1 MNLTLISLLAAA
13 VPATG
18 DPAQQPSLA
27 DYFGFGE
34 LEIVKIDPDAG
45 PMTVADID
53 GDGLEDLVVI
63 NNHSSRIEL
72 HVQKPGASPDD
83 FAATVS
89 RPNEQPPHWRFDRRY
104 VPVSHR
110 VAAVVPYDF
119 DGDGRLDLIYAGSP
133 PEIVFMRQGS
143 DGRFS
148 VTRKHRVK
156 DLAANRNGLAVAN
169 VIGDEK
175 PELLALAGG
184 KILVWPLDGDSLG
197 ASQELGA
204 GAEMAAFMPADNN
217 GDGLLDLMGVIPED
231 PAPVRFW
238 AGDREAGVAVLGPQI
253 RFEMPAILELLPVE
267 LPGRKAASVAV
278 IERAAKRLVLSDLA
292 YEPVEE
298 KGDRDAAMEVF
309 SFKDAGNRKRVVA
322 VVDLEGDG
330 LLDLVATDIQ
340 GNALVAYRQVAGK
353 GLQPGQ
359 PFPCYAEV
367 TYLAAGNVDDDPHAE
382 LFVLS
387 EKEGVVGRCDATAAG
402 IPYPVPLAIP
412 EGTTPVAMNL
422 VELSEGPRLAVV
434 VKDVR
439 DYSMALLDLNGG
451 MKSIGLGTL
460 SRSPETI
467 LSLDADQDG
476 RTDLL
481 LFTRDKPMIMLH
493 AEADGFVLTESKDMG
508 QYGLVKEAK
517 VDNTATFDT
526 DGNGHAELLI
536 ADSNYVRAV
545 RYDPDP
551 PAGIS
556 PGWQVVRQINADD
569 SASKLVSL
577 AMLDRGIVAADLE
590 NGRLLLMG
598 PEDGTGAWGEIESV
612 STHGFAFE
620 SIQAGALSGD
630 ARENILAIGKNGFA
644 VVRMDGQRL
653 SLHELASW
661 RTDEERRRHHELA
674 AGDINSDG
682 FVDLVALDAGEQMCE
697 IFTLTEMR
705 RLLHVTGFQV
715 FETKIF
721 SGGEPREYEP
731 SEALIADITGDGASD
746 LILLAHDRVLIYPQ
760 MTTSP

>member
-1 MNLTLISLLAAA
+1 MNLPLICLLAAA
-13 VPATG
+13 VPATD
-18 DPAQQPSLA
+18 DPAQPASLA

-45 PMTVADID
+45 PVTVADID
-53 GDGLEDLVVI
+53 GDGLMDLIVI

-72 HVQKPGASPDD
+72 HIQKPGAAPDD
-83 FAATVS
+83 FVATVS
-89 RPNEQPPHWRFDRRY
+89 RPNEQPPHWRFERRL

-119 DGDGRLDLIYAGSP
+119 DGDGRLDLIYGGSP

-156 DLAANRNGLAVAN
+156 DLAANRNGLAVAD
-169 VIGDEK
+169 VIGDGK

-184 KILVWPLDGDSLG
+184 KVLIWPLDGDSLG
-197 ASQELGA
+197 TPQELGA
-204 GAEMAAFMPADNN
+204 GAELVAFMPADYN
-217 GDGLLDLMGVIPED
+217 GDALLDIAGVVPED

-238 AGDREAGVAVLGPQI
+238 AGDREMGVGVLGPQI
-253 RFEMPAILELLPVE
+253 RFDMPALVEMLPVP
-267 LPGRKAASVAV
+267 LPGRKAATIAV

-298 KGDRDAAMEVF
+298 TGDRDAAMDVF
-309 SFKDAGNRKRVVA
+309 SFKDTGNRTRVVV

-330 LLDLVATDIQ
+330 LLDLVATDTQ
-340 GNALVAYRQVAGK
+340 ANALVVYRQVAGK

-359 PFPCYAEV
+359 SFPCYAEV

-387 EKEGVVGRCDATAAG
+387 EKEGVVGRCDATDAG
-402 IPYPVPLAIP
+402 IPYPVPLALP
-412 EGTTPVAMNL
+412 EATTPVAMNL
-422 VELSEGPRLAVV
+422 VELAEGPRLAVV

-439 DYSMALLDLNGG
+439 DYSMALLDLSGG

-467 LSLDADQDG
+467 VPLDADHDG

-481 LFTRDKPMIMLH
+481 LFTRDKPMTMLH
-493 AEADGFVLTESKDMG
+493 AEEDGFVLTESKDMG

-517 VDNTATFDT
+517 ADNTATFDT

-545 RYDPDP
+545 RYEPNP

-577 AMLDRGIVAADLE
+577 AVLNRGIVAADRE

-598 PEDGTGAWGEIESV
+598 PDAGSKAWHEIESV
-612 STHGFAFE
+612 NTHGFAFE

-630 ARENILAIGKNGFA
+630 GRENILAVGKDGFA
-644 VVRMDGQRL
+644 VVRLDGQRL
-653 SLHELASW
+653 TLHEFASW

-682 FVDLVALDAGEQMCE
+682 FMDLVALDAGEQMCE

-715 FETKIF
+715 FESKIF

-731 SEALIADITGDGASD
+731 SEALIADITGDGAND

-760 MTTSP
+760 QTEN